1 MKSITPIPFAAAA
14 ALLFASTAALAQ
26 TPILELEAVG
36 DLQIDPDGHV
46 HEYHLANKLSAAV
59 TTLVET
65 NVRKWQFEPVL
76 VNGVPVRAK
85 TAMHLYLS
93 AVSQDKGYVLQVD
106 NIIFGEPTF
115 SKTNVL
121 PHFPD
126 AAVKVGMGAKV
137 LLSMR
142 LDSNGQVADAQI
154 YQTSLGAHVVEKEA
168 GQWRALFEEATLAA
182 ARTWRFDLSETI
194 NGHRLGTSVQVP
206 ITFNLTRKGSSTTGV
221 WNAYIPGP
229 VHSPTWLN
237 EAQVTD
243 TRDLASLKDGEARP
257 MESHF
262 RLKAD
267 VIGKA
272 L

>member
-1 MKSITPIPFAAAA
+1 MKSMIPIRLAATA
-14 ALLFASTAALAQ
+14 ALVLASTAALAQ
-26 TPILELEAVG
+26 TPILELEAAG

-46 HEYHLANKLSAAV
+46 SEYHLANKLSAAV
-59 TTLVET
+59 TALVET

-76 VNGVPVRAK
+76 INGVPVRAK

-93 AVSQDKGYVLQVD
+93 AEPQDKGYALRVT
-106 NIIFGEPTF
+106 NIIFGEPAF
-115 SKTNVL
+115 MKTNAL

-137 LLSMR
+137 ILYLR
-142 LDSNGQVADAQI
+142 LDSTGQVADAAI
-154 YQTSLGAHVVEKEA
+154 YQTSLGAHVADKEA
-168 GQWRALFEEATLAA
+168 GQWRALFEESTLAV

-194 NGHRLGTSVQVP
+194 NGNRIGTSVQVP
-206 ITFNLTRKGSSTTGV
+206 VTFNLTRTGAATTGV

-229 VHSPTWLN
+229 VHPPTWAN
-237 EAQVTD
+237 EEQVTD
-243 TRDLASLKDGEARP
+243 SRDLASLKDGEARP

-262 RLKAD
+262 RLKDD
-267 VIGKA
+267 VIGKT